1 MAEPATEVTSSIPAD
16 PLIQSLVRSH
26 IQQLPTSA
34 LEAIL
39 NLAAQS
45 GTTRLVELV
54 VQEHR
59 QRHPRLLR

>member
-1 MAEPATEVTSSIPAD
+1 MVEPPIEKASSALTD
-16 PLIQSLVRSH
+16 QLIQSLVRTH

-39 NLAAQS
+39 NLTAQC
-45 GTTRLVELV
+45 GALQLVELV

-59 QRHPRLLR
+59 QRHLPLLR